1 MNARTNKGIGTQLI
15 SLVGGAITIC
25 GVTLCS
31 VPMAQPTV
39 HASLSPAVS
48 STKAVMT
55 QTKRVQ
61 TERMRVCLDA
71 PMIAMANNIKGE
83 DR

>member
-48 STKAVMT
+48 STKAVTAQVKREQT
-55 QTKRVQ
+55 QKTL
-61 TERMRVCLDA
+61 VCLDA
-71 PMIAMANNIKGE
+71 PMIAMANKIKGE